1 MITHSQTDAS
11 GWRSFLPIAIPA
23 IVTPPLFHLYWIA
36 VYTLL
41 AHPFTLSPLTQSET
55 WIYVA
60 MLGILGGTV
69 VLGWRAGLRVAP
81 AVTGIGL
88 LVLPWLTLTTMI
100 GGPGYPAIVFVVAL
114 LLMVAEWGMREPSPY
129 RFSEF
134 FEGAIG
140 RYAFLCGST
149 HFLLGFG
156 LQIFVRR
163 LQFLDPVY
171 GFTGILL
178 GGLIYLMT
186 GLMLFAAGALP
197 VLGWSRA
204 RLVTPTVVTVGWLS
218 WGLNVIW
225 AQRAR
230 FPLGEFSGVQWIA
243 NVPYP
248 DYMFQSSV
256 LLVIVLVAAG
266 TEFGVRRMAYF
277 VGEQSS
283 N

>member
-1 MITHSQTDAS
+1 MAHTQPDAS
-11 GWRSFLPIAIPA
+11 GWRSLLPVAIPA

-36 VYTLL
+36 VYMLL
-41 AHPFTLSPLTQSET
+41 AHPFTLNPLTRSET

-60 MLGILGGTV
+60 MLAILGSTV
-69 VLGWRAGLRVAP
+69 ALGWRAGLRVAP

-88 LVLPWLTLTTMI
+88 LVFPWLTQTTMI
-100 GGPGYPAIVFVVAL
+100 GHPAYPAIVFVIAL
-114 LLMVAEWGMREPSPY
+114 LLTVTEWGVREPSRY
-129 RFSEF
+129 RVSEF
-134 FEGAIG
+134 FEGAVG
-140 RYAFLCGST
+140 RYAFLCGFV

-156 LQIFVRR
+156 LQVFVRR

-171 GFTGILL
+171 GLTGILS
-178 GGLIYLMT
+178 GGLVYLVT

-204 RLVTPTVVTVGWLS
+204 RLVTPIVVTGGWFS
-218 WGLNVIW
+218 WGLYVIW

-230 FPLGEFSGVQWIA
+230 FPLGEFSGRQWIA
-243 NVPYP
+243 SVPYP

-256 LLVIVLVAAG
+256 LLVMLLVAAG

-277 VGEQSS
+277 IGERSS